1 MWIFDVLISIK
12 YNFGVNM
19 EEDFNVSN
27 NQTNSNNLN
36 SNEKKILLKEFNHEL
51 NNNLQFLLAFIK
63 LQKRFGIDDDEIIN
77 STCVSIAS
85 ISLIQNEKCNLDNED
100 GLILIKDFFKDYL
113 GILNEYYSKFNIGFS
128 IEIEEDFCLKT
139 KKLFHLISLIN
150 ELINLSIDYTFN
162 DSIDNDN
169 KISINIKR
177 NLGDGLLV
185 YSDNGL
191 GIKKFLSSSNLRNL
205 LFEQLLKQIGGNL
218 EFSDDDSLFTIKF
231 KY

>member
-85 ISLIQNEKCNLDNED
+85 ISLIQNKKYNLDNED

-113 GILNEYYSKFNIGFS
+113 GILNEYYSKFNIDFS
-128 IEIEEDFCLKT
+128 IEIEEDFYLKT

-162 DSIDNDN
+162 NSIEN

-177 NLGDGLLV
+177 NLDDGLLV
-185 YSDNGL
+185 YSDSGL
-191 GIKKFLSSSNLRNL
+191 GIKKFLSSSNLRNSL
-205 LFEQLLKQIGGNL
+205 IEQLIKQIDGSL

>member
-85 ISLIQNEKCNLDNED
+85 ISLIQNKKYNLD

-113 GILNEYYSKFNIGFS
+113 GILNEYYSKFNIDFS
-128 IEIEEDFCLKT
+128 IEIEEDFYLKT

-162 DSIDNDN
+162 NSIEN

-177 NLGDGLLV
+177 NLDDGLLV
-185 YSDNGL
+185 YSDSGL
-191 GIKKFLSSSNLRNL
+191 GIKKFLSSSNLRKSL
-205 LFEQLLKQIGGNL
+205 IEQLIKQIDGSL

>member
-63 LQKRFGIDDDEIIN
+63 LQKRFGIDNNEIIN

-85 ISLIQNEKCNLDNED
+85 ISLIQNKKCNLDNED

-113 GILNEYYSKFNIGFS
+113 GILNEYYSKFNIDFS
-128 IEIEEDFCLKT
+128 IEIEDDFYLKT

-162 DSIDNDN
+162 NSIDN
-169 KISINIKR
+169 KIIINIKR
-177 NLGDGLLV
+177 NLDDGLLV
-185 YSDNGL
+185 YSDSGL
-191 GIKKFLSSSNLRNL
+191 GIKKFLSSSNLRKSL
-205 LFEQLLKQIGGNL
+205 IEQLIKQIDGSL

>member
-63 LQKRFGIDDDEIIN
+63 LQKRFGIDNNEIIN

-85 ISLIQNEKCNLDNED
+85 ISLIQNKKYNLDNED

-113 GILNEYYSKFNIGFS
+113 GILNEYYSKFNIDFS
-128 IEIEEDFCLKT
+128 IEIEEDFYLKT

-162 DSIDNDN
+162 NSIEN

-177 NLGDGLLV
+177 NLDDGLLV
-185 YSDNGL
+185 YSDSGL
-191 GIKKFLSSSNLRNL
+191 GIKKFLSSSNLRNSL
-205 LFEQLLKQIGGNL
+205 IEQLIKQIDGSL

>member
-85 ISLIQNEKCNLDNED
+85 ISLIQNKKYNLDNED

-113 GILNEYYSKFNIGFS
+113 GILNEYYSKFNIDFS
-128 IEIEEDFCLKT
+128 IEIEEDFYLKT

-162 DSIDNDN
+162 NSIEN

-177 NLGDGLLV
+177 NLDDGLLV
-185 YSDNGL
+185 YSDSGL
-191 GIKKFLSSSNLRNL
+191 GIKKFLSSSNLRNSL
-205 LFEQLLKQIGGNL
+205 IEQLIKQIDGSL

-231 KY
+231 KF

>member
-85 ISLIQNEKCNLDNED
+85 ISLIQNKKYNLDNED

-113 GILNEYYSKFNIGFS
+113 GILNEYYSKFNIDFS
-128 IEIEEDFCLKT
+128 IEIEEDFYSKT

-162 DSIDNDN
+162 NSIEN

-177 NLGDGLLV
+177 NLDDGLLV
-185 YSDNGL
+185 YSDSGL
-191 GIKKFLSSSNLRNL
+191 GIKKFLSSSNLRNSL
-205 LFEQLLKQIGGNL
+205 IEQLIKQIDGSL

-231 KY
+231 KF